1 MFSFNAYYRYP
12 ADRVP
17 FAQDLIL
24 IPQRQTLH
32 PIGKD
37 SGVTAC
43 PRNFRPA
50 PGAGELWHH
59 HIPHGTGHAT
69 R

>member
-1 MFSFNAYYRYP
+1 MHIIGTLQTGY
-12 ADRVP
+12 P

-43 PRNFRPA
+43 PRNFRLA
-50 PGAGELWHH
+50 PGAGEL
-59 HIPHGTGHAT
+59 
-69 R
+69 